1 MEYAATEDDVLRLI
15 SNAANVKT
23 ENNSFSHEFGVE
35 RIIRPYIERS
45 ELSLD
50 VTKMLGDCMLGQEIM
65 QSILIPTKL
74 YCEVVNL
81 ESSTAT
87 GFVFIATL
95 ESLVMVAAFGQEKYI
110 ARYSWG
116 E

>member
-15 SNAANVKT
+15 SNAANVIT
-23 ENNSFSHEFGVE
+23 ENNSFSHEFGIE
-35 RIIRPYIERS
+35 RVSRYYVERS

-50 VTKMLGDCMLGQEIM
+50 VTGMLGDLMFNQESM
-65 QSILIPTKL
+65 QSILIPIKL
-74 YCEVVNL
+74 RCEVVNP
-81 ESSTAT
+81 ESSAPS
-87 GFVFIATL
+87 GIIFIATL
-95 ESLVMVAAFGQEKYI
+95 ESLVMVAAFGHYKYI